1 MNSIY
6 TKFKKGNVAG
16 FQYFGDKITLVAEIV
31 QNDIKTSANGNRY
44 VNIDCDPI
52 ILHKC
57 IQATNA
63 VVDDQA
69 KQYLNSY
76 IENRKMRNSIAK
88 GMIDRTLYYPPEARN
103 YQKIGINLLLF
114 KKKFILCQEMGLGK
128 SMQALIACKNI
139 KIDPKRILVVC
150 PSYLKME
157 WRDHIN
163 RWYPNE
169 IFLASGTRN
178 KREAKIKDFIEY
190 TSQKTAYLIVNI
202 EMLKDYRILHETF
215 FHVAILDESI
225 RYQDRKSKQ
234 TKGMEMLNADYMFFL
249 QGILMNKE
257 DPSRVYPVLSKI
269 DKVRFASYWRFVHKY
284 CKVSE
289 SFYGYKKIEGA
300 NPYRIEEFKT
310 LIKDFMV
317 QHQKKDVAQEL
328 PDIIYKT
335 VYVPMNKEHR
345 LEYKKIL
352 KTGRIGLKSYPHKMA
367 LIEKLRQFLILP
379 KAMKD
384 DTGRPYKDWQPIT
397 AVLLEVL
404 QDIPE
409 DDQIIIYGFHKAFLC
424 EINDRLKR
432 AGYSTGLIT
441 GDTKEYDRFD
451 IICNFKNGDIKILI
465 GNISCLSK
473 GLNLDNAKYAIC
485 VEQTWSSEDIDQMNA
500 RIHRLTTKESPT
512 VIKLIVKNTISEYID
527 NVLQNDREGINNM
540 IIIDKILEN
549 EYDNDDDD
557 INEEEGEENVK

>member
-1 MNSIY
+1 MEQIH
-6 TKFKKGNVAG
+6 TRFKKGNISG
-16 FQYFGDKITLVAEIV
+16 FQYFGEKVTVIAEIA
-31 QNDIKTSANGNRY
+31 QNNIKTSANGNRY

-52 ILHKC
+52 IIHKC
-57 IQATNA
+57 IQVTNA
-63 VVDDQA
+63 QVDDHL
-69 KQYLNSY
+69 KQYLHNY
-76 IENRKMRNSIAK
+76 IQNRKKRNNIAK
-88 GMIDRTLYYPPEARN
+88 GIIDNTLYYPPETRL

-139 KIDPKRILVVC
+139 LTEPKRILIVC

-157 WRDHIN
+157 WKDHIN

-169 IFLASGTRN
+169 IFFASGIRN
-178 KREAKIKDFIEY
+178 KRELIIKDFIEY
-190 TSQKTAYLIVNI
+190 TAKKTAYLIVNI
-202 EMLKDYRILHETF
+202 EMLRDYRILHETY

-234 TKGMEMLNADYMFFL
+234 TKGMELLNADYIFFL

-257 DPSRVYPVLSKI
+257 DPSRIYPLISKI
-269 DKVRFASYWRFVHKY
+269 DKGRFTSYWRFVNKY

-300 NPYRIEEFKT
+300 NPCRIDEFKS
-310 LIKDFMV
+310 LVKDYMV
-317 QHQKKDVAQEL
+317 QHHKRDVAQEL

-335 VYVPMNKEHR
+335 VYVPMNKDHR
-345 LEYKKIL
+345 FEYIKIL
-352 KTGRIGLKSYPHKMA
+352 KTGKIGLKSYPHKMA

-384 DTGRPYKDWQPIT
+384 ENGRPYKDWQPT
-397 AVLLEVL
+397 TNVVLELL

-424 EINDRLKR
+424 ELNSRLNR
-432 AGYSTGLIT
+432 SGYSTGLIT

-451 IICNFKNGDIKILI
+451 IICNFKNRDIKILV

-500 RIHRLTTKESPT
+500 RIHRLTTTESPT

-527 NVLQNDREGINNM
+527 NILQNDREGVNNM
-540 IIIDKILEN
+540 IMIDKILEFSN
-549 EYDNDDDD
+549 NDKG
-557 INEEEGEENVK
+557 EEGEEDD